1 MTTITFLVTMNVDD
15 VSMVQQ
21 IAEDIDNDLMD
32 SGYDVTEVKPW
43 SRPSLGMTPAE
54 PDQFGIGPTA
64 PPPPTL
70 F

>member
-1 MTTITFLVTMNVDD
+1 MNVDD
-15 VSMVQQ
+15 VTMVQQ

-43 SRPSLGMTPAE
+43 SRPSLGLTPTE
-54 PDQFGIGPTA
+54 PGLGPT
-64 PPPPTL
+64 PPTL